1 MKYSAILGVAMVTF
15 SAYALSVDVLAQ
27 TVKTKSKT
35 IATES
40 VDAARP
46 LVPEEKILFLELADE
61 SLRVLPNEAS
71 QPLVKKVLADTKI
84 NAAVGGRLLK
94 RFWVVNAKDMRTTAD
109 RAQVLKL
116 LRANSSVRSVS
127 ENRIYKPFIFN
138 DPGYPNQKNLY
149 TGANQTS
156 SPVYDSEFVKLL
168 ERTPSNAE
176 SMVRVAVLDTGIA
189 PAPDLNN
196 QFDVEAN
203 FVEGVDYD
211 FNNERFVSNSALF
224 ADATEP
230 ATSGANGGEPFY
242 HGSKVQSLINAA
254 ADNSSGIVGMDRALR
269 VSQIRVLSDSG
280 GDSVSVMFGVLWSVG
295 LYDRFVVESGEDP
308 NFEFFAR
315 LPPNNNPANVVNL
328 SLGGNSS
335 CSSFEQAAIDFV
347 LNNSSTL
354 IVAAAGNSALYGE
367 QVPFAP
373 ANCNGVIS
381 VGASTTRFGD
391 ASYGNVSPALITSTL
406 GGEPSVGDNL
416 PVTEPSILRSM
427 NGVSFASGTSFSTP
441 LVSGVLATALRLGL
455 SEGVTSAS
463 LIQALKD
470 TGHEFQDPE
479 SYCVQISDPVS
490 NPRPCGTILNT
501 SAFLLAVTG
510 VDISGTTTSPPASDE
525 VVEPAPDEDT
535 SSNQP
540 ISDGGELPSEPEE
553 SNPTETV
560 SFQFSGTVNNV
571 DASSIGL
578 VANDPAVDPS
588 SYSVSFARDSGSFVI
603 NLSIPGV
610 YRLSFEADRVSES
623 SEVQAAS
630 AGQTLF
636 VSDVTLDS
644 DSRQI
649 TATDP
654 MAQETA
660 DGSPSSGTTAS
671 SGGGGGGGAINLTGL
686 LGMLLL
692 LGIAKFSGPQKF
704 QL

>member
-1 MKYSAILGVAMVTF
+1 M
-15 SAYALSVDVLAQ
+15 
-27 TVKTKSKT
+27 
-35 IATES
+35 
-40 VDAARP
+40 
-46 LVPEEKILFLELADE
+46 
-61 SLRVLPNEAS
+61 
-71 QPLVKKVLADTKI
+71 
-84 NAAVGGRLLK
+84 
-94 RFWVVNAKDMRTTAD
+94 
-109 RAQVLKL
+109 
-116 LRANSSVRSVS
+116 
-127 ENRIYKPFIFN
+127 
-138 DPGYPNQKNLY
+138 
-149 TGANQTS
+149 
-156 SPVYDSEFVKLL
+156 
-168 ERTPSNAE
+168 
-176 SMVRVAVLDTGIA
+176 
-189 PAPDLNN
+189 
-196 QFDVEAN
+196 
-203 FVEGVDYD
+203 
-211 FNNERFVSNSALF
+211 
-224 ADATEP
+224 
-230 ATSGANGGEPFY
+230 
-242 HGSKVQSLINAA
+242 
-254 ADNSSGIVGMDRALR
+254 
-269 VSQIRVLSDSG
+269 
-280 GDSVSVMFGVLWSVG
+280 
-295 LYDRFVVESGEDP
+295 
-308 NFEFFAR
+308 
-315 LPPNNNPANVVNL
+315 
-328 SLGGNSS
+328 
-335 CSSFEQAAIDFV
+335 
-347 LNNSSTL
+347 

-553 SNPTETV
+553 SNPTETA

-578 VANDPAVDPS
+578 VANDRAVDPS

-671 SGGGGGGGAINLTGL
+671 SGGGGGGGAINLMGL